1 MFLPVAIGK
10 GWSHLHF
17 NLLCRARSITAQ
29 RTKQVAALPLQLF
42 GGRPKV
48 LLITSR
54 YTGRWIMPKGW
65 PMDGEQDWRT
75 VEIEA
80 LAEAGLEDTVS
91 RKPIGEFEN
100 AKTFNDGTSVQVKAT
115 VYPLYID
122 KVKRRWK
129 ERHERKRHWLSP
141 KGTAKALKQPEL
153 EDLLLDLKNNPRKNR
168 SIRAIAAA

>member
-1 MFLPVAIGK
+1 
-10 GWSHLHF
+10 
-17 NLLCRARSITAQ
+17 
-29 RTKQVAALPLQLF
+29 
-42 GGRPKV
+42 
-48 LLITSR
+48 
-54 YTGRWIMPKGW
+54 MPKGW

-100 AKTFNDGTSVQVKAT
+100 AKTFNDGSSVQVKAT
-115 VYPLYID
+115 VYPLYIY

-141 KGTAKALKQPEL
+141 KGTAKALKQPKL